1 MNFTPRFL
9 TYENRHFSHVEY
21 NLLTLKFVLNYY
33 SAFFDA

>member
-21 NLLTLKFVLNYY
+21 NLPTLKSVLYFY
-33 SAFFDA
+33 SAFFDE